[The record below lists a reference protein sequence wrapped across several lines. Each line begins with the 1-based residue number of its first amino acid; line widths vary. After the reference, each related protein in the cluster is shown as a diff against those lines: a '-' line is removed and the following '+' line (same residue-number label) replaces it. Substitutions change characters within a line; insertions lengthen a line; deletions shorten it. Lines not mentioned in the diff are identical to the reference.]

1 MSRAFVREQDIEAL
15 EELPDR
21 LISPH
26 PNDVTDEGMNSWSS
40 MLEARV
46 RLTPQHSEG
55 RTVRR
60 WPSPRVIC
68 AIGAP
73 GAGFSRRMPSDQQ
86 CNVIAGLERDGERR
100 LAFGSGR
107 NNDPADTRSTLMM
120 IRRLY
125 RIERKVPYPATALPD
140 LHRPARP
147 VVVMLPHQSTH
158 HFRSELARSR
168 VVRQFHAG
176 RVVLQ
181 VSKAGVT
188 ENEDITRH

>member
-1 MSRAFVREQDIEAL
+1 
-15 EELPDR
+15 
-21 LISPH
+21 
-26 PNDVTDEGMNSWSS
+26 
-40 MLEARV
+40 
-46 RLTPQHSEG
+46 
-55 RTVRR
+55 
-60 WPSPRVIC
+60 
-68 AIGAP
+68 
-73 GAGFSRRMPSDQQ
+73 
-86 CNVIAGLERDGERR
+86 VIAGLERDGERR

-107 NNDPADTRSTLMM
+107 NNDPAGTRSTLMM

-147 VVVMLPHQSTH
+147 VVVMLPRQATH

-181 VSKAGVT
+181 ASKAGVT